1 MKTIDWIMDLAAVI
15 TLLSCTVVLCVLI
28 VDTAYDHAHCKDV
41 SGTDARL
48 PSVVQD
54 CAYLYDVGR
63 SREWAECMG
72 IPYR

>member
-1 MKTIDWIMDLAAVI
+1 MKTVDWVMDLAAVI
-15 TLLSCTVVLCVLI
+15 TLLGCTIVLCVLI
-28 VDTAYDHAHCKDV
+28 VDTVYDHAHCPEE
-41 SGTDARL
+41 STEARL

-54 CAYLYDVGR
+54 CAYLYDTGR

>member
-1 MKTIDWIMDLAAVI
+1 MNKFDWIMDLAAVI
-15 TLLSCTVVLCVLI
+15 TLLGCTLVLCVLI
-28 VDTAYDHAHCKDV
+28 VDTTYNHAHCKEER
-41 SGTDARL
+41 TDARL

-54 CAYLYDVGR
+54 CAYLYDTGR